1 MRTWNDTTWP
11 GYGKVGDFFIRSS
24 AESNGLNI
32 IKSDGVGTE
41 DYVRFFAGRD
51 SNGYISDMF
60 IQGSGLTR
68 GYVGIST
75 EDPQE
80 KLHVSGNT
88 IISGTL
94 NIGTI
99 GGGTPLINLGL
110 DVTGTVVTGTT
121 GGGTFTGGT
130 VNGATNFT
138 NGLTANT
145 MSASTL
151 FVNGVQITGDTFVTG
166 GTYSAGTITFTNNQN
181 GQFPVT
187 GLTEPFT
194 GGSGNCIAD
203 LYVTNIHGCSPITI
217 YDSIKSTG
225 STVLGQ
231 TSISFGFQTSATTDY
246 SHAEGS
252 QTLASGQG
260 SHAEGSQTSATTI
273 YSHTEGVGTI
283 TLGDYSHSEGWY
295 NISSGFASHSEGN
308 ITTSS
313 GNYSHS
319 EGSFTDSSGFSS
331 HAEGGSSQSIGDY
344 SHAEG
349 VNTIVSIFGAYAH
362 AEGAYTLA
370 TGQGSHSEG
379 YYTTTNGY
387 YSHAEGTGTTANGFA
402 SHSEGDNTIAYE
414 DFQKVMGKYN
424 TTGNTNQL
432 FIIGR
437 GTSISR
443 ANALRVSS
451 NGNLNIAG
459 TLTQSSADYAEY
471 FESID
476 GNSYP
481 YGTVVELENDKIKI
495 CTNADNAIGVISSK
509 PAIVGNADDGTED
522 EWVGK
527 YEKDIW
533 GNFITEDYTYQV
545 PIGLDSENN
554 TIYKTVT
561 DKRQKINKNYD
572 ETRTYIP
579 RSERPEWNVVGLLG
593 QIRVLKNQQIPNR
606 WIKMKDIN
614 DDIAI
619 YLVR

>member
-1 MRTWNDTTWP
+1 MALLTDQILATGVTPSDLIHIVITGDTSQNSA
-11 GYGKVGDFFIRSS
+11 GSS
-24 AESNGLNI
+24 FKAELGQLAGLF
-32 IKSDGVGTE
+32 SG
-41 DYVRFFAGRD
+41 
-51 SNGYISDMF
+51 
-60 IQGSGLTR
+60 GS
-68 GYVGIST
+68 
-75 EDPQE
+75 
-80 KLHVSGNT
+80 VSGDY
-88 IISGTL
+88 L
-94 NIGTI
+94 
-99 GGGTPLINLGL
+99 PLS
-110 DVTGTVVTGTT
+110 
-121 GGGTFTGGT
+121 GGT
-130 VNGATNFT
+130 VSGATNFT

-166 GTYSAGTITFTNNQN
+166 GTFLIDTLTFTNNQN
-181 GQFPVT
+181 NTFQVT
-187 GLTEPFT
+187 GITASGTTFT

-231 TSISFGFQTSATTDY
+231 SSISFGFQTSATTDY
-246 SHAEGS
+246 SHTEGS

-331 HAEGGSSQSIGDY
+331 HAEGGSSQSIGAY

-349 VNTIVSIFGAYAH
+349 TNTIVSIFGAYAH